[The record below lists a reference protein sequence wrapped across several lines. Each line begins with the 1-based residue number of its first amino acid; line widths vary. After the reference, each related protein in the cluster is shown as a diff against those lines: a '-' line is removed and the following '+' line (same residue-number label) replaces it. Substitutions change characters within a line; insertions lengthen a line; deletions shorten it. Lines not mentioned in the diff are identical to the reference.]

1 MQFSA
6 EEIYLAKRLHDLG
19 LPWEPQPGHYV
30 WDEAGL
36 IDQPSPFQERVYF
49 ILDLKHFLRR
59 SGTLDAFKTS
69 MVWLPTWHDA
79 RDILSAM
86 GVGPEVV
93 TEALQRQAVLQH
105 REELL
110 TLYRLIACRLR
121 EAVHARESNTAAT
134 AQRHAKPGACLSRP

>member
-6 EEIYLAKRLHDLG
+6 EEIHLAKQLRYLG
-19 LPWEPQPGHYV
+19 LPWEPQPGHYI

-59 SGTLDAFKTS
+59 SGTLDALKTS
-69 MVWLPTWHDA
+69 IVWLPTWHDA
-79 RDILSAM
+79 RDILAAM
-86 GVGPEVV
+86 GVGHEVV
-93 TEALQRQAVLQH
+93 AEALQGQAVLQH

-121 EAVHARESNTAAT
+121 EAVHARESTTAAT
-134 AQRHAKPGACLSRP
+134 AQLHAKPGSCISSP